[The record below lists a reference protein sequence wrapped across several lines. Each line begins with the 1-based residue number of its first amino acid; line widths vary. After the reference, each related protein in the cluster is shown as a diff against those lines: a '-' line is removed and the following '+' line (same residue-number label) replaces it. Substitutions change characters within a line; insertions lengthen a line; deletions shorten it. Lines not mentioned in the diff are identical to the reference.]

1 MSDKLSDQTSSN
13 IGIKTLRIKGH
24 IFEIECVEN
33 TNTLLDSISVDEFNI
48 DERLPYWAE
57 IWPSSIALSEYI
69 LDNKNE
75 FLGKSIIELGCGLGL
90 TGIAAKKAG
99 GDVLFTD
106 YEEEALKFTKRN
118 YRRNINDSARVKL
131 FDWRK
136 IDLNNQYD
144 IIIAADILYEKRWLD
159 PIMNVLKKLLKT
171 GGVAF
176 IAEPNRTLAKEFF
189 QNVDNENW
197 QCYNLL
203 KRVNFCSK
211 LYTVSIHRIIKC

>member
-1 MSDKLSDQTSSN
+1 MW
-13 IGIKTLRIKGH
+13 LR
-24 IFEIECVEN
+24 
-33 TNTLLDSISVDEFNI
+33 S
-48 DERLPYWAE
+48 
-57 IWPSSIALSEYI
+57 
-69 LDNKNE
+69 
-75 FLGKSIIELGCGLGL
+75 
-90 TGIAAKKAG
+90 
-99 GDVLFTD
+99 DVLFTD

-136 IDLNNQYD
+136 IDLNNQFD